1 MKKTIL
7 NSSLRTVIFTAFAVT
22 VIGVSACSSEKEEPS
37 AEAGEVIGVDQS
49 TEATALDGE
58 TGSEIEGVGSDG
70 MAPTAASE
78 ANLAAEADYRATTGE
93 VTEADDMSET
103 TDSGAMNE
111 PDSDTTENPNAGKTA
126 ANGLQ

>member
-37 AEAGEVIGVDQS
+37 AEAGEVIGADQS
-49 TEATALDGE
+49 TEDIALDGE
-58 TGSEIEGVGSDG
+58 TGSEIDG

-111 PDSDTTENPNAGKTA
+111 PDSDTTENPNADKTA
-126 ANGLQ
+126 ASGLQ